1 MMPITDFLSCTRVF
15 DEFESLSSAQRHH
28 AKTYATGLVAASN
41 KTVAGISRE
50 VLPAGDKRALNKF
63 LTEYDWDEQQFN
75 HERLEELQKHGET
88 RWSKDGYI
96 ILDDTITHKAGDE
109 VPGVGHFYD
118 HAEGDTVWGQ
128 DLIYAFYADNKTA
141 YPLTFRLYE
150 KQDDNDQDHDT
161 KYDLAREIVTELEDE
176 VGVPADTYLFDSWF
190 AHDSGLPELIE
201 SSDKDWIGPLRSNRQ
216 VTYGGEEI
224 RVDAL
229 TERIDT
235 VERDV
240 EDETYHIW
248 TKKFPVS
255 QLGDVKLVLA
265 EKETDEEDEEN
276 PVKYLV
282 TNKIDAP
289 TEHIIRS
296 YGMRWR
302 IETFFED
309 SKQDLGLG
317 DCEIQTNEGASRHWH
332 LLMAAYSLVRLDPES
347 SALGTVRSKASSLRA
362 NLEHSLK
369 EAVYNLLSWVRD
381 NDDHS
386 VDDLME
392 EIDHLFVHS
401 TADANVQS

>member
-1 MMPITDFLSCTRVF
+1 VF
-15 DEFESLSSAQRHH
+15 DEFQSLSPPQRHH
-28 AKTYATGLVAASN
+28 AKTYVTGLVAASN
-41 KTVAGISRE
+41 KTVSGISRQ
-50 VLPAGDKRALNKF
+50 VLPANGQRALNKF
-63 LTEYDWDEQQFN
+63 LTNYDWDQHQFN
-75 HERLEELQKHGET
+75 HERLEQLQQHGET
-88 RWSKDGYI
+88 RWSKDGNI
-96 ILDDTITHKAGDE
+96 ILDDTITDKAGDH

-128 DLIYAFYADNKTA
+128 DLIYAFYADHKTA

-150 KQDDNDQDHDT
+150 QQDDDAQDHDT
-161 KYDLAREIVTELEDE
+161 KYDLAREIVTELEEE

-190 AHDSGLPELIE
+190 AHDSDLPEHIE
-201 SSDKDWIGPLRSNRQ
+201 SYDKDWIGPLRSNRQ
-216 VTYGGEEI
+216 VTYGGEDI

-229 TERIDT
+229 EERIDT
-235 VERDV
+235 TERTVD
-240 EDETYHIW
+240 DDTYHIW
-248 TKKFPVS
+248 TKKLPVS
-255 QLGDVKLVLA
+255 QLGDVKLVIA
-265 EKETDEEDEEN
+265 EKETDEQEEN
-276 PVKYLV
+276 PVKYFA

-289 TEHIIRS
+289 SEHVIRT

-317 DCEIQTNEGASRHWH
+317 DCELQTEEGASRHWH
-332 LLMAAYSLVRLDPES
+332 LLMAAYSLVRLDPDS
-347 SALGTVRSKASSLRA
+347 GALGTVRSKASSLRA

-381 NDDHS
+381 NDDRG

-401 TADANVQS
+401 TTEANVQS

>member
-1 MMPITDFLSCTRVF
+1 MPITDFLSCTHAF
-15 DEFESLSSAQRHH
+15 DEFDSLSPAQRRH

-41 KTVAGISRE
+41 KTVAGIARE
-50 VLPAGDKRALNKF
+50 VIPASGKRALNKF

-75 HERLEELQKHGET
+75 HERLEKLQKHGET
-88 RWSKDGYI
+88 RWSTNGYI
-96 ILDDTITHKAGDE
+96 ILDDTITEKAGDE
-109 VPGVGHFYD
+109 VPGVGRFYD
-118 HAEGDTVWGQ
+118 HAENDTVWGQ
-128 DLIYAFYADNKTA
+128 DLIYAFYADDKTA

-150 KQDDNDQDHDT
+150 QQDDEDDDHDT
-161 KYDLAREIVTELEDE
+161 KYDLAREIVTELEEE

-190 AHDSGLPELIE
+190 AHDSDLPEQIE
-201 SSDKDWIGPLRSNRQ
+201 SYGKDWIGPLRSNRK
-216 VTYGGEEI
+216 VTYAGEEL

-229 TERIDT
+229 AERIDT
-235 VERDV
+235 VERNI
-240 EDETYHIW
+240 EDDTYHIW
-248 TKKFPVS
+248 TKKLPVS
-255 QLGDVKLVLA
+255 QLGDVKLVIA
-265 EKETDEEDEEN
+265 EKETGEDEEN
-276 PVKYLV
+276 PVKYLA

-289 TEHIIRS
+289 TQHVIRS

-317 DCEIQTNEGASRHWH
+317 DCEMQTDEGASRHWH
-332 LLMAAYSLVRLDPES
+332 LLMAAYSFVRLGPES
-347 SALGTVRSKASSLRA
+347 SALGTGRSKASSLRA

-381 NDDHS
+381 NDDRG

-401 TADANVQS
+401 TAEANVQS